1 MKERR
6 LKGFFPLN
14 VIKINLKK
22 KTRPQKKIVSQTEN
36 KKTLFSQF
44 FLVKFSKS
52 SAILLWSYLN

>member
-22 KTRPQKKIVSQTEN
+22 KNEATKKNSITN
-36 KKTLFSQF
+36 RK
-44 FLVKFSKS
+44 
-52 SAILLWSYLN
+52 